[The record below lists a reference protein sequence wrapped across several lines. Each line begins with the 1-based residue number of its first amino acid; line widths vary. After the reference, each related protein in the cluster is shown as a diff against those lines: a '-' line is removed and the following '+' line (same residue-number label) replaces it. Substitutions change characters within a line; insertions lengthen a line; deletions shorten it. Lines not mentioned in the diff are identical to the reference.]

1 MSQVSLRKVGTSF
14 VTTIPAELVQELH
27 LQEGQKLRIV
37 KENGT
42 LVLTPISE
50 DLDVAMKAH
59 EEILQRYR
67 AAFQRL
73 ADA

>member
-50 DLDVAMKAH
+50 DLDAAMKAH